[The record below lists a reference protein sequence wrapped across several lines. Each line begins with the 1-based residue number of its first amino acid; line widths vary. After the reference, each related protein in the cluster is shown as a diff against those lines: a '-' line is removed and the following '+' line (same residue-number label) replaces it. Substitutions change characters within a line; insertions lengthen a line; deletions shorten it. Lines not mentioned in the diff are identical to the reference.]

1 MLVRNAGIGDV
12 DAVLQLFEES
22 SHRLGGM
29 TSIRADRKLVERRLQ
44 ASEEAWSRPLG
55 DEPEERDYL
64 LVLVDPASGRVVGTS
79 AIVAYVGFT
88 IPFYSYRIGTTVHSS
103 PKLGVYQRFRTLHLS
118 NDYTGATEVASL
130 FLHEDWLGG
139 GNGRL
144 LSLSRLLYLA
154 EHPGRFNQL
163 VFAEMR
169 GFQREDGSSP
179 FWDGLGHR
187 FFSIPFPDAVRRAGS
202 GSKQFISELMPRH
215 PIYVDMLPEPA
226 QEAIGRVHPST
237 APARALLESEG
248 FFNRGYVDIF
258 DGGPTLEA
266 RLGNLRVVRES
277 QVAIVSID
285 DGVPSDDPI
294 LVSTRGAETFR
305 VTMTGDYRVV
315 GHQQVSLRPE
325 TADLLGV
332 ESGDRV
338 RIALFRAGPV
348 L

>member
-1 MLVRNAGIGDV
+1 MLVRNAGIDDV
-12 DAVLQLFEES
+12 AGVLRLFEES
-22 SHRLGGM
+22 SHRLAGM
-29 TSIRADRKLVERRLQ
+29 TSIRADRDLVERRLQ
-44 ASEEAWSRPLG
+44 ASEEAWSKPLG

-64 LVLVDPASGRVVGTS
+64 LVLEEPETGRIVGTS
-79 AIVAYVGFT
+79 AIVAYVGLT

-103 PKLGVYQRFRTLHLS
+103 PRLGVSQRLRTLHLS

-144 LSLSRLLYLA
+144 LSLARLMYLA
-154 EHPGRFNQL
+154 EHPERFNQL

-169 GFQREDGSSP
+169 GFQRDDGSSP

-187 FFSIPFPDAVRRAGS
+187 FFSIPFPEAVRRAGT

-215 PIYVDMLPEPA
+215 PIYVDMLPDPA
-226 QEAIGRVHPST
+226 REAVGQVHPST

-258 DGGPTLEA
+258 DGGPTIEA

-277 QVAIVSID
+277 QVVIVTVED
-285 DGVPSDDPI
+285 EVPSGDPI
-294 LVSTRGAETFR
+294 LVSTRGAER
-305 VTMTGDYRVV
+305 LAVTMTTDYQVT
-315 GHQQVSLRPE
+315 GHERLSLRRD
-325 TADLLGV
+325 TAALLGV
-332 ESGDRV
+332 ESEDRV
-338 RIALFRAGPV
+338 RIALFKAGPV